1 MIAKVSRSNDVAF
14 TLCYGQN
21 PEKGGEVFCLN
32 ETLEGQTSKEMARD
46 WLAMTN
52 RYSPMCY
59 HIVISMSDGDT
70 EKIRN
75 IDNPADRVEFE
86 RNVIDAFM
94 RELDQRG
101 NNVFDCPFVVAH
113 HENTDNEHFHIAI
126 LTTTVDGGRLRD
138 SFIKKNATRAAAKVS
153 EEYGLEAAPRALYLE
168 RQHQKVISTGRCDSG
183 SVSLADKR
191 QSRDEQRKKRGYARV
206 KKDHGELKERQRRTI
221 RAQQRRQRCK
231 YIIEKL
237 AKDRATADASFL
249 SRLASEGIRLYRD
262 PYEQCLYAEIHDED
276 DDKLRTYSLDKEL
289 GIDLQLLQRLNTP
302 ITDKERTDKVGTK
315 KYQELKVKIA
325 RERKAAESKVKAVSE
340 ARKNAGRA
348 TGNAKTMKSDRLLN
362 AHGRKG
368 SGIPNASGASGS
380 GQNREYEVGGHHGS
394 SDDPDE
400 EWRRRSGYY
409 GY

>member
-32 ETLEGQTSKEMARD
+32 ETLEGQTPKEMARD
-46 WLAMTN
+46 WLAMAN

-75 IDNPADRVEFE
+75 MDNPADRVEFE
-86 RNVIDAFM
+86 RNVINAFM
-94 RELDQRG
+94 RELDRRG

-126 LTTTVDGGRLRD
+126 LTTTIDGGRLRD

-168 RQHQKVISTGRCDSG
+168 RQHQKAVSTGRDDSG

-191 QSRDEQRKKRGYARV
+191 QSRDEQRKKRGYVRV
-206 KKDHGELKERQRRTI
+206 ERDPEELKERQRRTI

-237 AKDRATADASFL
+237 TKDGTTADANFL
-249 SRLASEGIRLYRD
+249 SRLASEGIRIYRD
-262 PYEQCLYAEIHDED
+262 PYEQCLYTEIYDED

-289 GIDLQLLQRLNTP
+289 GVDLQLFQRQNIPMTE
-302 ITDKERTDKVGTK
+302 KERTDKVGTK
-315 KYQELKVKIA
+315 KYQELKVRIEK
-325 RERKAAESKVKAVSE
+325 ERKATEARVKAVSRGR
-340 ARKNAGRA
+340 RKAGRT
-348 TGNAKTMKSDRLLN
+348 TGNAKAMKSGESLN
-362 AHGRKG
+362 TRGRKG
-368 SGIPNASGASGS
+368 SGIPNTSGGSCS